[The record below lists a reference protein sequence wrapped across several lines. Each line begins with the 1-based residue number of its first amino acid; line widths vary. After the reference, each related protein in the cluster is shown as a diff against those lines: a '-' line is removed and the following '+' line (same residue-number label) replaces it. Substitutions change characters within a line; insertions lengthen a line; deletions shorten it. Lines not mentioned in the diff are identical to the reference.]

1 MLQKGRGTGTFPKKG
16 LLFSLL
22 GAAAL
27 VPLIT
32 AASPLTA
39 DDRRVEVASA
49 QSAQKAAPAPE
60 PTKRPRTAEQIVG
73 GKCLQCHRA
82 VVESFVNEVHGKAA
96 HFGTSGYDMS
106 TCESCHGDGT
116 KHNDSTLAADIL
128 NPPKMKPEEVNK
140 MCLTCH
146 SKEHTRLSF
155 AACEHDRKGMSCISC
170 HSTHHAQ
177 SPVKELVKTTE
188 GELCTSCHIQIRKA

>member
-1 MLQKGRGTGTFPKKG
+1 MAVCSVNGSVRFSSRAPSSFQLAIHPLRGWGGVAMLQKGRGTGTFPKKG

-32 AASPLTA
+32 AASPPTA
-39 DDRRVEVASA
+39 DDRRVEVALA

-82 VVESFVNEVHGKAA
+82 VVESFVK
-96 HFGTSGYDMS
+96 
-106 TCESCHGDGT
+106 
-116 KHNDSTLAADIL
+116 
-128 NPPKMKPEEVNK
+128 
-140 MCLTCH
+140 
-146 SKEHTRLSF
+146 
-155 AACEHDRKGMSCISC
+155 DR
-170 HSTHHAQ
+170 
-177 SPVKELVKTTE
+177 
-188 GELCTSCHIQIRKA
+188 